1 MELWKHPIENLLN
14 LIFPPR
20 CPMCGELLCH
30 GEHICSR
37 CINETEFICHP
48 ICRQCGRPLGRCRCG
63 TEFFPFFFT
72 RNISP
77 LIYSKAAR
85 NGIHRMKFHN
95 SPSSCAYFG
104 KLMALAVRTEYLD
117 AGIPIDCVMGV
128 PMYSED
134 ERRRGY
140 NQANLLAKTVA
151 SELRLPYLSRVL
163 IKYQKNQRQHTL
175 SYAERQ
181 KNIKNVFCVVHTEK
195 IDGKTVLLCD
205 DVTTSGNTLNECT
218 LTLLEAGARAVYCVT
233 ATVAVVSEMPAI
245 KAAAFGMGW

>member
-48 ICRQCGRPLGRCRCG
+48 ICRQCGRPWGRCRCG
-63 TEFFPFFFT
+63 TESSPFFFT

-85 NGIHRMKFHN
+85 SGIHRMKFHN
-95 SPSSCAYFG
+95 SPSSCTYFG

-128 PMYSED
+128 PMYCDD

-140 NQANLLAKTVA
+140 NQANLLAKIVA
-151 SELRLPYLSRVL
+151 SELNLPCFSRVL
-163 IKYQKNQRQHTL
+163 TKYRKNENQHTL

-181 KNIKNVFCVVHTEK
+181 KNIRNVFRVAHPKK
-195 IDGKTVLLCD
+195 ITDKTVLLCD
-205 DVTTSGNTLNECT
+205 DVITSGSTLNECARI
-218 LTLLEAGARAVYCVT
+218 LLEAGAGAVYCVT
-233 ATVAVVSEMPAI
+233 ATTAVQS
-245 KAAAFGMGW
+245 

>member
-1 MELWKHPIENLLN
+1 MVMGLLKQ
-14 LIFPPR
+14 LQACLLDLVFPSR
-20 CPMCGELLCH
+20 CPLCGDLLYDHQSLCRQCAH
-30 GEHICSR
+30 DV
-37 CINETEFICHP
+37 EFICHP
-48 ICRQCGRPLGRCRCG
+48 ICRQCGRPLGSCHCG
-63 TEFFPFFFT
+63 EATYAFT
-72 RNISP
+72 RNVSP
-77 LIYSKAAR
+77 LLYTNAAR
-85 NGIHRMKFHN
+85 RGIHRMKFRN

-205 DVTTSGNTLNECT
+205 DVTTSGGTLNECARI
-218 LTLLEAGARAVYCVT
+218 LLEAGAREVYCVT
-233 ATVAVVSEMPAI
+233 ATAAVKS
-245 KAAAFGMGW
+245 